1 MTLRFGVDDLAAL
14 NTLTGPPGEVNTFL
28 CQPVSK
34 ILPTIAVQKG
44 RC

>member
-14 NTLTGPPGEVNTFL
+14 NTLTGCPDEVNTFL

-34 ILPTIAVQKG
+34 ILPTVVAQKG